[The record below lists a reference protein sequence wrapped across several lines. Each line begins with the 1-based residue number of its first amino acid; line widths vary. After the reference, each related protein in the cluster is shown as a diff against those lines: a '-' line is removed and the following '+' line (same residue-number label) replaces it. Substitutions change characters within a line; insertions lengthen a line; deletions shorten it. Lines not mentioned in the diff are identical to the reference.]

1 MTRPFF
7 TTSFR
12 RDPSQ
17 PRALHARLEAQ
28 LVERIEEAVD
38 FVCLDALVQTRRAHG
53 LPEPVADSARDR
65 AQFTASVRAFL
76 ARLHCE
82 LLADLTDEQ
91 RRRLPVDARQ
101 AGSEGDRLRMQAAL
115 ARELPS
121 YWQRFDEIRTTYT
134 AECIASGG
142 ERRGAL
148 RRLFGRR

>member
-1 MTRPFF
+1 MAISRGMFSSLPFQNF
-7 TTSFR
+7 LS
-12 RDPSQ
+12 
-17 PRALHARLEAQ
+17 AAR
-28 LVERIEEAVD
+28 I
-38 FVCLDALVQTRRAHG
+38 
-53 LPEPVADSARDR
+53 SA
-65 AQFTASVRAFL
+65 TASAFSLPSLLGTWATTTVRRRRHSHLLDQSVRRHGQEIAFL
-76 ARLHCE
+76 ARLQVE

-91 RRRLPVDARQ
+91 RRRLHVDARQ

>member
-1 MTRPFF
+1 MTQPSF

-17 PRALHARLEAQ
+17 PRDLHSRIEAQ
-28 LVERIEEAVD
+28 LIERVEEAVD

-53 LPEPVADSARDR
+53 LAEPVADSEPDR
-65 AQFTASVRAFL
+65 AEFTANVQAFL
-76 ARLHCE
+76 VQLQRE

-91 RRRLPVDARQ
+91 RQRLHVDARR
-101 AGSEGDRLRMQAAL
+101 AGSEGERLKMQAAL

-121 YWQRFDEIRTTYT
+121 YWQRFDEVRTTYT

-142 ERRGAL
+142 ERRDAL
-148 RRLFGRR
+148 RRLFGRP

>member
-1 MTRPFF
+1 MTHPFF
-7 TTSFR
+7 NTSFR

-17 PRALHARLEAQ
+17 PGTLHSRIEAQ
-28 LVERIEEAVD
+28 LIERIEEAVD

-53 LPEPVADSARDR
+53 LADPAADSERDR
-65 AQFTASVRAFL
+65 AEFTASVRAFL
-76 ARLHCE
+76 ARLQRE
-82 LLADLTDEQ
+82 LLTELTDEQ
-91 RRRLPVDARQ
+91 GRRLHVDAPR
-101 AGSEGDRLRMQAAL
+101 AGSEGERLRMQAAL

-121 YWQRFDEIRTTYT
+121 YWQRFDEVRTTYT